1 MNRNS
6 VVLLPGLLEDAD
18 VYAHQ
23 AAGLAEVA
31 DCSVADLTRS
41 ETIEGLAHDVL
52 AQAPPKF
59 ALVAHSMGGYVALDI
74 VRQAPQRVSALALLN
89 TNARADS
96 GEATQNRRRLIE
108 LAGRDFAAVVAT
120 LLPKQVTAQG
130 LADAAITGTLT
141 QMANAVGPEAFVR
154 QQKAIMG
161 RIDSRPRLGEIRC
174 PTLVVAARDD
184 AIMPLEVLEELA
196 NGIPGARLVVIDACG
211 HAATLEQPEA
221 VTAALHEWLTGEPPG
236 GPGVVAGTRRAPPA

>member
-1 MNRNS
+1 M
-6 VVLLPGLLEDAD
+6 LPGLLEDAE

-23 AAGLAEVA
+23 ISGLAEVA
-31 DCSVADLTRS
+31 DCIVADLTRS

-52 AQAPPKF
+52 AQAPERF

-96 GEATQNRRRLIE
+96 AEATQNRQRLID
-108 LAGRDFAAVVAT
+108 LAARDFAAVVAT
-120 LLPKQVTAQG
+120 LLPKQVTAKS
-130 LADAAITGTLT
+130 LANTAITGTIT

-161 RIDSRPRLGEIRC
+161 RIDSRSRLAEIRC

-184 AIMPLEVLEELA
+184 AIMPLEVLEEMA
-196 NGIPGARLVVIDACG
+196 NAIPGSRLVVIESCG

-221 VTAALHEWLTGEPPG
+221 VTEALHEWVTGEPPH
-236 GPGVVAGTRRAPPA
+236 GPDVVAGTRRAPPA